1 MQELPNKIQNADVKM
16 VLSII
21 VKITQVIYKKG
32 ENTHYFSSEM
42 NRRRTENICMR

>member
-1 MQELPNKIQNADVKM
+1 M
-16 VLSII
+16 VFSII

-42 NRRRTENICMR
+42 NRR